1 MPETTAVSSGRER
14 GATRRNVGETDRVV
28 SALLGVWMLTGRRR
42 RRHGLGKAL
51 AVTTG
56 VLLIRRAAT
65 AHSAVYERL
74 GVSSAEL
81 GQGAGINI
89 EQAVTIDRPLHEIYE
104 FMRDFTNLPAVFTHL
119 TAVTVGPGDLSHWR
133 LKAAPGGRVVEW
145 DVRLLNDSPDEYI
158 SWISV
163 DGSSIQQSGSMHFR
177 SAEKGTEV
185 HVKLR
190 YRPPGGIYGFGLAKL
205 LNGVTSAQ
213 VGQDLRRLKAL
224 LETGSVATTEGQP
237 TGPSAKELR
246 EQHAAEVR
254 TEREARERAD
264 RAVTQTTAQRQG
276 AETATQAR
284 RMPQLNEPE
293 PVVRHGWELDPG
305 ASRQIEGAA
314 VPELEL
320 ERVMAGIEGADAM
333 RPATAYDEEYGA
345 GDEL

>member
-1 MPETTAVSSGRER
+1 MPGTTAAPIGRER
-14 GATRRNVGETDRVV
+14 RAVRRNVGDTDRLV

-42 RRHGLGKAL
+42 RRHGVGKAV
-51 AVTTG
+51 AVATG

-65 AHSAVYERL
+65 AHSAVYEQL

-89 EQAVTIDRPLHEIYE
+89 EQAVTIDRPLHEVYE
-104 FMRDFTNLPAVFTHL
+104 FMRDLTNLPIVFTHL
-119 TAVTVGPGDLSHWR
+119 TSVTVGPGDLSHWR
-133 LKAAPGGRVVEW
+133 LKASPGGRAVEW
-145 DVRLLNDSPDEYI
+145 DVRLLNDSPDEYL
-158 SWISV
+158 SWTSV
-163 DGSSIQQSGSMHFR
+163 DGSSVQQSGSMHFR
-177 SAEKGTEV
+177 STGKGTEV

-190 YRPPGGIYGFGLAKL
+190 YRPPGGVYGFGLAKL
-205 LNGVTSAQ
+205 LNGVSSVQ

-224 LETGSVATTEGQP
+224 LETGSVATIEGQP
-237 TGPSAKELR
+237 TGPSTKQLR
-246 EQHAAEVR
+246 EQHMAEVR
-254 TEREARERAD
+254 AEREARERAE
-264 RAVTQTTAQRQG
+264 RAVAQTTKQRRGVGKAAQ
-276 AETATQAR
+276 AA

-293 PVVRHGWELDPG
+293 PVVRRGWELEPS